1 MMLMLCCGFLFL
13 THFICHANPRK
24 CSQYQNEDRCKK
36 CEPGERMESRCT
48 DSCPTLCVQCPSDYY
63 MDEPSYEMVCKR
75 CTQCSKEHMVYKVS
89 CSKSTD
95 AVCDCESGYKCNGM
109 PCTTCEKIPTTAPPT
124 TPAPTTTTTTTA
136 PTTASSS
143 TVTCTRKRNEHPISP
158 SQDILW
164 ITLSLCCVCILLT
177 CFILITRPT
186 RACGWIMLASVGSFL
201 GSKKTSANSSQCT
214 EDEEVPMPVQEVCG
228 HKLWEEE
235 I

>member
-1 MMLMLCCGFLFL
+1 MLMLCCGFLFL

-158 SQDILW
+158 SQDPHVHVDGSCWLQLVHFWGPRKHLPTPVNAQRTRKCRCQCRKCVGINCGKKRFEGDRRKRRERGKKRHISVW
-164 ITLSLCCVCILLT
+164 IDYTL
-177 CFILITRPT
+177 
-186 RACGWIMLASVGSFL
+186 
-201 GSKKTSANSSQCT
+201 
-214 EDEEVPMPVQEVCG
+214 
-228 HKLWEEE
+228 
-235 I
+235 